1 MGCCLNF
8 DHKKIIYV
16 CFSDRDV
23 SKFKNEH
30 HLMPPWIWSSA
41 KYYEI
46 FYIQAVKGM
55 NLQYYIAIVKAKKP
69 TVDRFQIPWL
79 YFLYF

>member
-1 MGCCLNF
+1 
-8 DHKKIIYV
+8 
-16 CFSDRDV
+16 
-23 SKFKNEH
+23 
-30 HLMPPWIWSSA
+30 MPPWIWSSA

-79 YFLYF
+79 YLLYF

>member
-1 MGCCLNF
+1 
-8 DHKKIIYV
+8 
-16 CFSDRDV
+16 
-23 SKFKNEH
+23 
-30 HLMPPWIWSSA
+30 MPPWIWSSA

-69 TVDRFQIPWL
+69 NFGQIPNSMAVFFV
-79 YFLYF
+79 FLTDVSLISF

>member
-1 MGCCLNF
+1 M
-8 DHKKIIYV
+8 YV

-23 SKFKNEH
+23 NKFKNEH

-69 TVDRFQIPWL
+69 NCGQIPNSMAVFFV
-79 YFLYF
+79 FLTDVSLISF

>member
-1 MGCCLNF
+1 
-8 DHKKIIYV
+8 
-16 CFSDRDV
+16 
-23 SKFKNEH
+23 
-30 HLMPPWIWSSA
+30 MPPWIWSSA

-55 NLQYYIAIVKAKKP
+55 NLQLLLKPKNP